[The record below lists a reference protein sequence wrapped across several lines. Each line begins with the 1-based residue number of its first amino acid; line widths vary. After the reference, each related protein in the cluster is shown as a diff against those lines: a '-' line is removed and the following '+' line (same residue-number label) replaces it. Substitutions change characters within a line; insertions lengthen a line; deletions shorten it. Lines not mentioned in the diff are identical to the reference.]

1 MRGNRE
7 RGRLAARRTVSVK
20 ALEDDHVGHAQ
31 SVGSYSGAM
40 HAHEQLV
47 NRLATHDG
55 ATGVCLASTE
65 SF

>member
-1 MRGNRE
+1 M
-7 RGRLAARRTVSVK
+7 SVK

-31 SVGSYSGAM
+31 SVGNYSGAM

-55 ATGVCLASTE
+55 AIGVCLASTE